1 MREATA
7 IFPTVRA
14 DQASV
19 LGSLRADREGLLTLL
34 RDAGHQVE
42 ARGLSFADMGSQG
55 SGEGARQNTGQGA
68 RQTALPQT
76 WAAEPTDPPTPAAP
90 ASGGVDITV

>member
-1 MREATA
+1 M
-7 IFPTVRA
+7 
-14 DQASV
+14 
-19 LGSLRADREGLLTLL
+19 TLL

-76 WAAEPTDPPTPAAP
+76 WAGETAAEPTDPPTPAAP